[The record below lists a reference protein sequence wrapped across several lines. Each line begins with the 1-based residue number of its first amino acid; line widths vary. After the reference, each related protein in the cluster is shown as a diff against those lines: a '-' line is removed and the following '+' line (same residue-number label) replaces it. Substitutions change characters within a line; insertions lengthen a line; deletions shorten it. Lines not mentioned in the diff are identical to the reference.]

1 MSRISS
7 LDLKPITLKIFS
19 LLIIS
24 VVILSCKSAKTTKAI
39 TKTIS
44 SSFYNNQFTG
54 IMIFNPE
61 TKDTIYKY
69 QAEKYFI
76 PASNTKIATLFSALT
91 LLKDSV
97 PAFYYEKTTDT
108 LIIKGIGNPTFL
120 HPYFK
125 DSTALKWASNYKHV
139 KIINTTFADDK
150 FGPGWAWEDYDTY
163 YSPERT
169 VFPIYGNVVSISNT
183 DTLEVSPKY
192 FKDSIFQK
200 TKKISRLYN
209 KNIFYYDT
217 TKTRTVEIPIVFD
230 SLTTK
235 NLWKNVLQDKVSFTN
250 TAFTTTPKVAYSIPS
265 DSLYTRMMH
274 QSDNFLAEQMLVM
287 ASSTITDTLNTALV
301 RNYILDNYL
310 SDLKQKPRWVDGSGL
325 SRYNL
330 FSPLSFV
337 QILSKLYATI
347 PRARLLSF
355 FPIGG
360 ESGTLKNWYAGD
372 PQPYIYAKS
381 GTVGNNYCLSGF
393 LITKSGKTLI
403 FSFMNNHY
411 KNPTTEVKTHMQ
423 NIFERLR
430 DTY

>member
-1 MSRISS
+1 MCRISNFN
-7 LDLKPITLKIFS
+7 LKTITFKILFIF
-19 LLIIS
+19 IIS
-24 VVILSCKSAKTTKAI
+24 IITLSCKSAKTNKAI

-44 SSFYNNQFTG
+44 SPLYDNQFTG
-54 IMIFNPE
+54 IMVLDPE
-61 TKDTIYKY
+61 TNDTIYKH

-97 PAFYYEKTTDT
+97 PAFYYEKLEDT

-125 DSTALKWASNYKHV
+125 DSTALKWAANYKHV
-139 KIINTTFADDK
+139 KIIKNTFADDK

-169 VFPIYGNVVSISNT
+169 SFPMYGNVLSLSNT
-183 DTLEVSPKY
+183 NKLDVNPEY
-192 FKDSIFQK
+192 FKDSVFQK

-217 TKTRTVEIPIVFD
+217 TKTRAVEIPIVFD

-235 NLWKNVLQDKVSFTN
+235 NLWKDVLPGKVSFTN
-250 TAFTTTPKVAYSIPS
+250 TAFTSTPEIAYSIPS

-274 QSDNFLAEQMLVM
+274 KSDNFLAEQMLVM
-287 ASSTITDTLNTALV
+287 ASSTISDTLNTALV
-301 RNYILDNYL
+301 RNYILDDYL
-310 SDLKQKPRWVDGSGL
+310 NDLKQKPRWVDGSGL

-347 PRARLLSF
+347 PRERLLSF
-355 FPIGG
+355 FPVGG
-360 ESGTLKNWYAGD
+360 QSGTLKNWYAGN
-372 PQPYIYAKS
+372 PEPYIYAKS

-411 KNPTTEVKTHMQ
+411 RTPTTEVKKRMQ
-423 NIFERLR
+423 QIFEYLR
-430 DTY
+430 DSY